1 MKSLILFYYL
11 RLLKEL
17 YRLLGSGETLD
28 VVYNITHSN
37 KFGSNP
43 FRDQHFKLD
52 YHQQGKDCRQYHKTY
67 NDSTVILMTNDWQ
80 LAEDES
86 MPLKRVD

>member
-1 MKSLILFYYL
+1 MKALILFYNPSVL
-11 RLLKEL
+11 NLGQ
-17 YRLLGSGETLD
+17 LGSGETLD
-28 VVYNITHSN
+28 VVCIITHSN

-43 FRDQHFKLD
+43 FRDQHFETD
-52 YHQQGKDCRQYHKTY
+52 YHCLGEDCRQYHKTY